1 MSKVKIKAR
10 ADYSQGWEYVDEQ
23 AFDPDE
29 HELYEEGENADSVSS
44 DSVSFA
50 SPAAEELADKEGLEA
65 EDFGAAEPSGKTG
78 FTKSD
83 VQALIDS

>member
-10 ADYSQGWEYVDEQ
+10 ADYSQGWEYVDER
-23 AFDPDE
+23 AYDPDQ
-29 HELYEEGENADSVSS
+29 HELYEEGENAEP
-44 DSVSFA
+44 VSFA
-50 SPAAEELADKEGLEA
+50 SPAAEELAAAEGLEA

-83 VQALIDS
+83 VQALSDS